1 MSVLVKIIRW
11 IVGLFFILGGLGGF
25 MSDEMAAGL
34 IMTVIGLAILPISL
48 WKKKKKE
55 KPAPQSQTTAIGLTS
70 DRPKSKITR
79 NGNTTTITIDS
90 DAILQNVLA
99 KRQARQEEIDN
110 YDYQYRTVQGWSLQL
125 LESLHLLHTTKNFD
139 TLKGRYD
146 FINQFYYDLCL
157 AKHNKRYTADIQKG
171 IDNFKSTYYET
182 TLQDFE
188 IDLLYNPDQKKLKE
202 LYLRSIGNC
211 FELFAADQALSLA
224 NLKRDSAKRNRLD
237 KIYEVA
243 DQSIREIDNVDLY
256 GDLGKLI
263 ANQIRETR
271 DKIANNYNPKETS
284 ELPSSMDQLVV
295 NPQSSFPLTIYNAS
309 NAKLRKVAKL
319 LQSDEYNKN
328 YKLMPLFAEHNIKCL
343 EIENYIHKYKA
354 IYLQRI
360 EDEKEKSTE
369 YQQSTEMDRLDME
382 SEYKDKAVKGIYE
395 IANCDLKELFDYKDI
410 PLTIDDQLIKEY
422 GFDNFSLYMKLQ
434 SRVGKVIT
442 NWERKDIEDLGKTNL
457 VSMIDEI
464 EIDEVLLTLPLKVLN
479 AIAEKE
485 EGHFKRKKK
494 AVDYINEQDLS
505 ANLGK
510 HIATRRIFKV
520 NPLPSK
526 YDHVDIDLVV
536 KSWAY
541 LKEYLNL
548 FVDTY
553 FNGESYKDRTSH
565 MSSYIEGWKVEPGY
579 QDSCPRAREECKK
592 TYSRSNPPKLPF
604 HVGCTCNLRSQMRD
618 F

>member
-34 IMTVIGLAILPISL
+34 IMTGIGLAILPISL

-243 DQSIREIDNVDLY
+243 DQL
-256 GDLGKLI
+256 
-263 ANQIRETR
+263 
-271 DKIANNYNPKETS
+271 
-284 ELPSSMDQLVV
+284 
-295 NPQSSFPLTIYNAS
+295 LTI
-309 NAKLRKVAKL
+309 
-319 LQSDEYNKN
+319 
-328 YKLMPLFAEHNIKCL
+328 
-343 EIENYIHKYKA
+343 
-354 IYLQRI
+354 
-360 EDEKEKSTE
+360 
-369 YQQSTEMDRLDME
+369 
-382 SEYKDKAVKGIYE
+382 
-395 IANCDLKELFDYKDI
+395 
-410 PLTIDDQLIKEY
+410 TI
-422 GFDNFSLYMKLQ
+422 
-434 SRVGKVIT
+434 
-442 NWERKDIEDLGKTNL
+442 
-457 VSMIDEI
+457 
-464 EIDEVLLTLPLKVLN
+464 
-479 AIAEKE
+479 
-485 EGHFKRKKK
+485 RKK
-494 AVDYINEQDLS
+494 
-505 ANLGK
+505 
-510 HIATRRIFKV
+510 HR
-520 NPLPSK
+520 
-526 YDHVDIDLVV
+526 
-536 KSWAY
+536 
-541 LKEYLNL
+541 
-548 FVDTY
+548 
-553 FNGESYKDRTSH
+553 
-565 MSSYIEGWKVEPGY
+565 
-579 QDSCPRAREECKK
+579 SCQALWI
-592 TYSRSNPPKLPF
+592 S
-604 HVGCTCNLRSQMRD
+604 
-618 F
+618 